1 MPGNAGGG
9 KEPWFESDTG
19 RMKGVTTGDSLAG
32 SEKARKLQTV
42 LHAKAKEEP
51 GRRFH
56 ALIDKVW
63 REDFLAKAWRRVRR
77 NGGSA
82 GVDGETH
89 ADIESYGVG
98 RWLGELA
105 WGTGAGSEGRDLHTE
120 TGAAF
125 LIPNKQP
132 GKFRPLGIPCIRDR
146 VAQTSALLVLEP
158 IFEADLQPEQY
169 AYRPERSAHDA
180 VRRVH
185 SLLNRGLNEVVDCDL
200 ANYFGEIPHAQLLK
214 SLARRISDGRMLRL
228 IKAWLEMPVEEDDGK
243 GGTRRTNRAR
253 KERKGTPQGSP
264 ISPLASNLYMR
275 RFILGWKVLGHA
287 QRFRAEIVN
296 YADDL
301 CVLGK
306 APAAEMLT
314 AVERLVAGLKLP
326 VNERKTRCLRCPEE
340 PLEFLG
346 YRIGRNYRPYGKG
359 AYIGTRPSKASVQS
373 ICRRISDMTAR
384 GWSWQPPEEMVESL
398 NRSMTGWANYFGLG
412 QVSPAYSAV
421 NRHAIRRLRQWLCLK
436 HKARTGKYVR
446 FSDTRLPDDYGLAR
460 LAGRHHA
467 DLRRKRLDRHQERVP
482 CSRFN
487 PSSPA
492 TFPCTSRIVC
502 AVCSLYS

>member
-1 MPGNAGGG
+1 M
-9 KEPWFESDTG
+9 
-19 RMKGVTTGDSLAG
+19 
-32 SEKARKLQTV
+32 
-42 LHAKAKEEP
+42 
-51 GRRFH
+51 
-56 ALIDKVW
+56 
-63 REDFLAKAWRRVRR
+63 
-77 NGGSA
+77 
-82 GVDGETH
+82 
-89 ADIESYGVG
+89 
-98 RWLGELA
+98 
-105 WGTGAGSEGRDLHTE
+105 
-120 TGAAF
+120 
-125 LIPNKQP
+125 
-132 GKFRPLGIPCIRDR
+132 
-146 VAQTSALLVLEP
+146 AQTSALLVLEP

-373 ICRRISDMTAR
+373 ICRRISNMTAR
-384 GWSWQPPEEMVESL
+384 GWSWRPPEEMVESL

-412 QVSPAYSAV
+412 QVSPADTRSGGCAGGSASNTRRGPGNTCASRTRGYQTTTASLAWQAGATPTCAASGWTAIKSAFRVRGSIPAARQLFPARPGSCARCVVYILAFRYIEADVGLQVSPVRGLYYSG
-421 NRHAIRRLRQWLCLK
+421 LGLLS
-436 HKARTGKYVR
+436 RTGGDGWNDIAFDCV
-446 FSDTRLPDDYGLAR
+446 S
-460 LAGRHHA
+460 
-467 DLRRKRLDRHQERVP
+467 LRSCIRG
-482 CSRFN
+482 CG
-487 PSSPA
+487 
-492 TFPCTSRIVC
+492 CGGWGGTSE
-502 AVCSLYS
+502 